1 MLFMLR
7 TRTTSLTL
15 KTTIEKLLV
24 EHSLS
29 LSMVHGQGYDGVSN
43 MKGHANGL
51 KKLIMDNCPSTYC
64 VNCFAHQLQL
74 TIVSVA
80 KENLDS
86 VWFVD
91 PS

>member
-51 KKLIMDNCPSTYC
+51 KKLIMDDCPSAYY
-64 VNCFAHQLQL
+64 VLCFAYQL
-74 TIVSVA
+74 
-80 KENLDS
+80 
-86 VWFVD
+86 
-91 PS
+91 